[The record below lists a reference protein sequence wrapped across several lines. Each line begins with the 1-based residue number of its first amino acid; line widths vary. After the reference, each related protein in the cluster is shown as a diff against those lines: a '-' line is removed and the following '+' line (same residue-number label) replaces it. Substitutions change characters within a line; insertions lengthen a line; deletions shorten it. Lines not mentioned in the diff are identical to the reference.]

1 MISKAA
7 FNPKFQDIL
16 LDIPVLLITLLQAPP
31 HRYIHFDL
39 SIFKQSPLL
48 DFLLDCE
55 AHQRHVTFAQWI
67 MGNHELCT
75 LL

>member
-16 LDIPVLLITLLQAPP
+16 LGIPVLLITPLQAPP
-31 HRYIHFDL
+31 HRYIRFDL
-39 SIFKQSPLL
+39 SIFKQSPLH

-55 AHQRHVTFAQWI
+55 VHQRHVTFAQWI
-67 MGNHELCT
+67 MGNHELCR